1 MNRGEVEAS
10 KSSNGRTRRPK
21 EMTRA
26 VILERAYEMYLAR
39 ELTHGDERLSVVLES
54 LGYTTGAGYQI
65 WPNQAAF
72 RLDLQVH
79 IAERID
85 YASLAPL
92 AEELGALRARDDIDW
107 DQYVLELG
115 DLYHDYFVGRE
126 EFYLILRFYAMGDDR
141 PPEITEGMRDAYV
154 QIGWQLEAGLAE
166 SCEARGFRLRENRSM
181 TQLVGSISALAE
193 GFALRHRVGPEI
205 PQVEV
210 DGRMHRP
217 FSVALR
223 ALVLDYLVRV

>member
-1 MNRGEVEAS
+1 MATSGCRLCSRAS
-10 KSSNGRTRRPK
+10 ATPPVPGIRSGRTRPPSGSTCRFTSP
-21 EMTRA
+21 
-26 VILERAYEMYLAR
+26 
-39 ELTHGDERLSVVLES
+39 
-54 LGYTTGAGYQI
+54 
-65 WPNQAAF
+65 
-72 RLDLQVH
+72 
-79 IAERID
+79 ERID

-115 DLYHDYFVGRE
+115 DLYHDYFVNRE

-154 QIGWQLEAGLAE
+154 QIGWELEAGLAA
-166 SCEARGFRLRENRSM
+166 SCEARGFRLREDRSM

-217 FSVALR
+217 FSIALR
-223 ALVLDYLVRV
+223 ALVFDYLVRV